1 MRAELVAND
10 YDRATSM
17 SRQSEQSS
25 PVSRRDATRLVEG
38 LVLFFLLSLIGN
50 VLGAALRYPDIGA
63 ALLFPPYAALTAA
76 LVVSA
81 RRDWIWYIAISVIAH
96 FVTSWPQWPLSWVL
110 LADVA
115 NIARALTAALLLNRL
130 FGGAPRF
137 DGINALAMFIASAVL
152 VAPAVGATIG
162 AANVLLHGAAPTY
175 WRPWTAWFVSNALT
189 GLTMLPAALMVFSV
203 VTGTIRPRL
212 NPRRIVEAL
221 LLAVGVVATCA
232 VTLLGGLFLPVTLPV
247 YVAFPVLIWA
257 ASRFGTSGAS
267 VTLTVITVAAAWGLD
282 RGAGPFVAPV
292 PEDNILA
299 VQTFMLFTGGSALCL
314 GAVAAGRMAMV
325 DLYTAL
331 LTSIQDQVAIVNR
344 NGRVIAVNES
354 WRRFAERADVP
365 AFHRVRNGDD
375 YVALCQ
381 AAGGDTDG
389 TAARVH
395 AALRDVLSDLERRV
409 EIEYD
414 TRHGARP
421 ETFVIS
427 VEALERPEGG
437 AVVTRSNVTAR
448 RQAHLE
454 LEEQRREL
462 SHLARVAVL
471 GQLSGAFAHEL
482 SQPLAAILANAQAA
496 RHALKHD
503 TFDRALFA
511 EIIDDIVADD
521 RRASLV
527 LQRLRTML
535 KRGDRQ
541 VQVITIKELIDE
553 VLSLAHTELL
563 SRRIDVHAVVEP
575 GLPPLQGDRVQLQQ
589 VLLNLI
595 LNGCE
600 AMSTST
606 SNRRLVVTV
615 RGEAPQM
622 LHVEIR
628 DSGTGIASELLDRL
642 FEPFVT
648 TKPDGLGLGLS
659 ISRTIVAAHGG
670 RLWAENSTDGGAT
683 LHCVLPAVGAVAI
696 ASAQESA
703 VERLSV

>member
-1 MRAELVAND
+1 
-10 YDRATSM
+10 
-17 SRQSEQSS
+17 
-25 PVSRRDATRLVEG
+25 
-38 LVLFFLLSLIGN
+38 
-50 VLGAALRYPDIGA
+50 
-63 ALLFPPYAALTAA
+63 
-76 LVVSA
+76 
-81 RRDWIWYIAISVIAH
+81 
-96 FVTSWPQWPLSWVL
+96 
-110 LADVA
+110 
-115 NIARALTAALLLNRL
+115 
-130 FGGAPRF
+130 
-137 DGINALAMFIASAVL
+137 
-152 VAPAVGATIG
+152 
-162 AANVLLHGAAPTY
+162 
-175 WRPWTAWFVSNALT
+175 
-189 GLTMLPAALMVFSV
+189 
-203 VTGTIRPRL
+203 
-212 NPRRIVEAL
+212 
-221 LLAVGVVATCA
+221 
-232 VTLLGGLFLPVTLPV
+232 
-247 YVAFPVLIWA
+247 
-257 ASRFGTSGAS
+257 
-267 VTLTVITVAAAWGLD
+267 
-282 RGAGPFVAPV
+282 
-292 PEDNILA
+292 
-299 VQTFMLFTGGSALCL
+299 
-314 GAVAAGRMAMV
+314 
-325 DLYTAL
+325 
-331 LTSIQDQVAIVNR
+331 
-344 NGRVIAVNES
+344 VIAVNES